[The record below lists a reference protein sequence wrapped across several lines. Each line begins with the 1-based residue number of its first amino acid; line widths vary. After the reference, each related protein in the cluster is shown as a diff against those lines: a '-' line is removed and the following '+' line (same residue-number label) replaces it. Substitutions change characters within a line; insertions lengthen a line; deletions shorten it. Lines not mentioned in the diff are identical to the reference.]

1 MDLSLITKVLI
12 RDIIYTVMLMGGFG
26 LLFFLVRLYVRG
38 GDWPKWSYLIWAIL
52 AVSVSA
58 FLWKGVIDISLDI
71 KQEAF
76 VTYDGNYIER
86 GGGYRDLKTVVIFDE
101 NGKEIKLLR
110 AGQSEEG
117 EYTGTVIYGKRSKIV
132 VSYEGTPKESD

>member
-12 RDIIYTVMLMGGFG
+12 RDIIYTVMIMGGLG

-38 GDWPKWSYLIWAIL
+38 GTWPKWCYLVWAII
-52 AVSVSA
+52 AVSISA
-58 FLWKGVIDISLDI
+58 LMCKGVVDISLDI

-76 VTYDGNYIER
+76 VTYQGDYVER

-101 NGKEIKLLR
+101 DGKEIKLLR
-110 AGQSEEG
+110 AGQSETG

-132 VSYEGTPKESD
+132 VSYEGTPKE